1 MGSFEKYL
9 RLTKK
14 RYPGYRFSWEILT
27 DLILENVARRPCW
40 LDIGAGPNL
49 LIKEQPG
56 ADFAVGLDIE
66 KPEEISTD
74 SKESAYCIASAD
86 ILPFK
91 SKSFDFITSRYTF
104 EHLESPEKILDEIG
118 RVLKHGGIFVLQT
131 TNTRNPFVFL
141 SRLIPFRLKKRLFR
155 QLFRDDPSGTFRTRY
170 KINKPSS
177 IKQSYGPLVLK
188 KLILVEDILCQS
200 RFLYVVSLGLYRII
214 KAFGLESMKGN
225 MIAVFQRTDQ
235 SR

>member
-1 MGSFEKYL
+1 MGNFEKYL
-9 RLTKK
+9 KLTRK

-27 DLILENVARRPCW
+27 DLILEKVAKRPFW

-66 KPEEISTD
+66 KPVEITTN

-91 SKSFDFITSRYTF
+91 NRSFDFITSRYTF
-104 EHLESPEKILDEIG
+104 EHLESPEKTLHEIA

-155 QLFRDDPSGTFRTRY
+155 RLFRDNPSGTFRTRY
-170 KINKPSS
+170 EINKPSS
-177 IKQSYGPLVLK
+177 IKPNYGPLVLR

-200 RFLYVVSLGLYRII
+200 RFLYMVSLGLYKII
-214 KAFGLESMKGN
+214 KTFGLESMKGN
-225 MIAVFQRTDQ
+225 MIAVF
-235 SR
+235 SRADDS